1 MKEIEFKPIGIVHS
15 AFKEPIGVTI
25 QPAGAEDIY
34 GTVHVF
40 AEYSKGL
47 KDIDGFSHIILIYY
61 FHLSKKSSL
70 IVTPFLDSNV
80 HGIFATRAPNRP
92 NPIGFSVVNLV
103 RVDNNILHIK
113 NVDIVDG
120 TPVLDIKPYVPEFD
134 FRDVK
139 NIGWLENSIGKLSK
153 STDDG
158 RFVK

>member
-15 AFKEPIGVTI
+15 AFKEPLGVPI

-120 TPVLDIKPYVPEFD
+120 TPVLDIKPCVPEFD

-139 NIGWLENSIGKLSK
+139 NIGWLENSAGKLNLAK
-153 STDDG
+153 DDG